1 MSQKKKNAQILGLIV
16 SVVFLMGALAY
27 ASVPLYRLF
36 CQVTG
41 FGGTTQ
47 QAESIPDKI
56 YDRVINVRFNAD
68 INTKLPWSFKPTE
81 VAMDINVGQT
91 GLTFYEAA
99 NTSDTPVV
107 GTATYNVTPHKAG
120 QYFHKVQCFCF
131 EEQLLKPGEGINMP
145 VQFYIDPEILSDPN
159 LDDVHTITLSYTF
172 FKAQSQELAEA
183 LKFDAPEVN

>member
-1 MSQKKKNAQILGLIV
+1 MSQDKKNKQIVILVL
-16 SVVFLMGALAY
+16 SAVFLMGAMAY

-47 QAESIPDKI
+47 QADTLPDKV
-56 YDRVINVRFNAD
+56 YERVINVRFNAD
-68 INTKLPWSFKPTE
+68 TNRKLGWQFRPSE
-81 VAMDINVGQT
+81 VSMDIKVGQT
-91 GLTFYEAA
+91 GLTFYSAA
-99 NTSDTPVV
+99 NTSNQPLV
-107 GTATYNVTPHKAG
+107 GTATYNVTPFKAG

-131 EEQLLKPGEGINMP
+131 EEQLLKVGEEMEMP
-145 VQFYIDPEILSDPN
+145 IQFYIDPAILADKD

-183 LKFDAPEVN
+183 LKLQSFEVD